1 MANGIFSN
9 TTNRLPQDRPAL
21 KTIKTFIK
29 RVQSF
34 KTVTCFLSSPVHS
47 VCCVRLLSLLQFL
60 CGRSAMLPGY
70 GFSPFP
76 DFQPHLH
83 SFRCRGEM
91 HSMWIPGPGE
101 SQGLSESQEGRRLL
115 HPCNHKH
122 VAVCQQETLA
132 FIELQPAASK
142 LNGFGS
148 QRQNVISDAQ
158 RNTDSLPLNGLS
170 QMLNE
175 LNTMGCP
182 RTDSEQ
188 EISLN
193 VSPCSADDG
202 EHCQKETRTS
212 SQEQTEKPQ
221 MVTTLCRPLHAAL
234 SLPLSFPLSS
244 LYTNRDSW
252 ESQGPSSPSSPE
264 CSDCQGPDSCQ
275 PQRRASQRS
284 LREKSIR
291 ELT

>member
-1 MANGIFSN
+1 MFCFGCFS
-9 TTNRLPQDRPAL
+9 
-21 KTIKTFIK
+21 
-29 RVQSF
+29 
-34 KTVTCFLSSPVHS
+34 
-47 VCCVRLLSLLQFL
+47 SLLQFL

-76 DFQPHLH
+76 DFQSHLH

-115 HPCNHKH
+115 HPCRHKH

-132 FIELQPAASK
+132 FIELQTPAASK
-142 LNGFGS
+142 LNGFS
-148 QRQNVISDAQ
+148 SPRQNVILDAQ
-158 RNTDSLPLNGLS
+158 RNTDSLPLNGLR
-170 QMLNE
+170 QTLNE
-175 LNTMGCP
+175 INTMQKGCP
-182 RTDSEQ
+182 RTDREQ
-188 EISLN
+188 EITLN

-202 EHCQKETRTS
+202 EHVCQKERRTS
-212 SQEQTEKPQ
+212 LQEQTEKPQ
-221 MVTTLCRPLHAAL
+221 TVTTLCRPLHAAL

-252 ESQGPSSPSSPE
+252 ESQGPGSPSSPE
-264 CSDCQGPDSCQ
+264 CSDCQGPDPCQ
-275 PQRRASQRS
+275 PQRRTSQKS

-291 ELT
+291 ELTEQIRLWENILSFELTELFSCPQGGRCRFILQTA